1 MPRPI
6 HRVFHLRSGAFV
18 VWRHGRTLALAALL
32 GGAAACNSGGDAANT
47 KREAPPV
54 PVRVAAVAQRD
65 VPVQVKAI
73 GTVEA
78 FSTVSVKSQV
88 EGSLAEVHFS
98 EGDAVR
104 KGDLLFVIDPRPF
117 ESALR
122 QAEANLAKEQAE
134 ARFAEVDAER
144 RSELFKQ
151 GLVSR
156 NEYDNAQTNA
166 AALKAAANA
175 DAAAVENA
183 RLRLQYCYI
192 HSPVDG
198 RIGQLLVHE
207 GNLVKQNDSTL
218 AVINQVKP
226 AYVAFAV
233 PEALLPEIRERAAA
247 GTLAVES
254 ISGEGKPEVR
264 GELKFINNAVDRT
277 TGTVLLKGLFA
288 NENEALWPG
297 QFVEVALTLH
307 VESGAL
313 VVPLAALQ
321 TGQQGQYV
329 WVVSGERQVEVRPVV
344 TGDVNGTEVV
354 VREGLKP
361 GETVVVDGQLRLA
374 PGSRVEINADAG
386 VAKS

>member
-6 HRVFHLRSGAFV
+6 HRTVSSFSASRRGRSLV
-18 VWRHGRTLALAALL
+18 VAALL
-32 GGAAACNSGGDAANT
+32 IGAAACNSGGDAANT

-54 PVRVAAVAQRD
+54 PVRVA
-65 VPVQVKAI
+65 PVTQKDIPIQIKAI
-73 GTVEA
+73 GSVEA

-98 EGDAVR
+98 EGDAVK

-144 RSELFKQ
+144 RAELFKQ

-166 AALKAAANA
+166 AALQAAANA

-192 HSPVDG
+192 HSAVDG

-233 PEALLPEIRERAAA
+233 PEGLLPEIRERAGA
-247 GTLAVES
+247 GALSVET
-254 ISGEGKPEVR
+254 IASGDGKPEVH
-264 GELKFINNAVDRT
+264 GELKFINNTVDRT

-288 NENEALWPG
+288 NDDEALWPG
-297 QFVEVALTLH
+297 QFVEVALTLR
-307 VESGAL
+307 SQQGAL
-313 VVPLAALQ
+313 LVPLAAIQ
-321 TGQQGQYV
+321 TGQQGQFV
-329 WVVSGERQVEVRPVV
+329 WVVSGEQKVEVRPVV
-344 TGDVNGTEVV
+344 TGDVSGTDVI
-354 VREGLKP
+354 VREGLKA
-361 GETVVVDGQLRLA
+361 GDTVVVDGQLRLA
-374 PGSRVEINADAG
+374 PGSRVEINTEGG